1 MIRSSLSYRKVDMAT
16 CFYQPY
22 IQMPQKS
29 QTGLSFML
37 LRSLAIFLLLFSF
50 PMVQA
55 ADQEPSVTLNLNDV
69 DIRAFI
75 ATVSESTGQNF
86 IIDPRVKGKVTVVSA
101 KPVPADR
108 LYEVFL
114 SVLKVHGFAAVP
126 SGDAIKIIPDVAAKQ
141 DTIPTI
147 SEPDEHHS
155 DKLITRVVQ
164 INHSDA
170 AQLVPILRPLLAKQ
184 AHLAAHPNSN
194 TLIIT
199 DSSTNADRIEQIIH
213 RIDQANNRDIEVI
226 QLRYSLASELSTTLH
241 SLIEVTPSKGKSAD
255 KAPTLIADDR
265 TNSLILSGDSSW
277 RRNIRLLIAQL
288 DAPISNED
296 NTEVI
301 YLQHATATELMEVLK
316 GVGDQQLEAQK
327 KSKKAKAKDSRFDIR
342 ADEATN
348 ALVVTAPPFLMRSLK
363 SVIGKLDIRRAQVQI
378 EAIIAELRNDKA
390 VELGIEWQSKTRD
403 TGTVAGTNLPLT
415 SAVGSSIL
423 SYPST
428 VGSGIS
434 LGYFRGG
441 DLRALVRA
449 FASDGDTNILSTP
462 SLVTL
467 DNEEASIHVGQNVPF
482 VTGQYTSG
490 DSNGGENP
498 FQTIE
503 RHDVGIK
510 LNITPHINEGDTI
523 KLKIE
528 QEVSSVDT
536 KSDVDGLVT
545 NKSIIQ
551 TTILVDDEEVIVLG
565 GLMQDSLT
573 ENLSKVPLLGDV
585 PLLGSLFQSRRTA
598 FEKKNLM
605 VFLRPQII
613 RDRADNTRLTGKK
626 YTQIRQLQQGEQ
638 NKGISLMPKEQSP
651 VLPKLDGSKEE
662 ALDITE
668 DQDDPFSN
676 PFLQQAY

>member
-1 MIRSSLSYRKVDMAT
+1 
-16 CFYQPY
+16 
-22 IQMPQKS
+22 
-29 QTGLSFML
+29 ML
-37 LRSLAIFLLLFSF
+37 LRSLAICLLLFSLT
-50 PMVQA
+50 VAHA
-55 ADQEPSVTLNLNDV
+55 ADQESNITLNLNDV

-75 ATVSESTGQNF
+75 ATVSEATGENF

-101 KPVPADR
+101 KPVSVSR

-114 SVLKVHGFAAVP
+114 SVLKVHGYAAIP
-126 SGDAIKIIPDVAAKQ
+126 SGDAVKIIPDIAAKQ

-147 SEPDEHHS
+147 TEPDDYVS

-164 INHSDA
+164 INHADA
-170 AQLVPILRPLLAKQ
+170 EQLIPILRPLLPKH
-184 AHLAAHPNSN
+184 AHMAAHANSN

-199 DSSTNADRIEQIIH
+199 DSSINTDRIEQIIR

-226 QLRYSLASELSTTLH
+226 HLRYSLASELSATLR
-241 SLIEVTPSKGKSAD
+241 SLIESTPNKGKTTA
-255 KAPTLIADDR
+255 KTPTLIADDR

-277 RRNIRLLIAQL
+277 RRNIRSLIAQL

-301 YLQHATATELMEVLK
+301 YLQHATASELMEVLR
-316 GVGDQQLEAQK
+316 GVGNQQLEAQK
-327 KSKKAKAKDSRFDIR
+327 KNKTAQAKDSRFDIR

-363 SVIGKLDIRRAQVQI
+363 TVIEKLDIRRAQVQI
-378 EAIIAELRNDKA
+378 EAIIAELRNDKS
-390 VELGIEWQSKTRD
+390 VELGVEWQTRTPS
-403 TGTVAGTNLPLT
+403 TGTAAGTNLPLT
-415 SAVGSSIL
+415 SALGSSIL
-423 SYPST
+423 SYPTT

-441 DLRALVRA
+441 DLRALIKA

-482 VTGQYTSG
+482 VTGQYTNS
-490 DSNGGENP
+490 DSNAGQNP

-503 RHDVGIK
+503 RHDVGVK
-510 LNITPHINEGDTI
+510 LNVTPHINEGDTI
-523 KLKIE
+523 KLEIE

-545 NKSIIQ
+545 NKRIIQ

-565 GLMQDSLT
+565 GLMQDSLS
-573 ENLSKVPLLGDV
+573 ESLSKVPLLGDIPV
-585 PLLGSLFQSRRTA
+585 LGTLFQSRRTA
-598 FEKKNLM
+598 LEKKNLM

-613 RDRADNTRLTGKK
+613 RDRADTNRLTGKK
-626 YTQIRQLQQGEQ
+626 YTQIRELQLGARTR
-638 NKGISLMPKEQSP
+638 GIPLMPNEQLP
-651 VLPKLDGSKEE
+651 VLPQMNGS
-662 ALDITE
+662 ALGAE
-668 DQDDPFSN
+668 DSGENPRETGNRDDPFSN
-676 PFLQQAY
+676 PFLQQDQ

>member
-1 MIRSSLSYRKVDMAT
+1 MRQRL
-16 CFYQPY
+16 
-22 IQMPQKS
+22 
-29 QTGLSFML
+29 QTGLFFML
-37 LRSLAIFLLLFSF
+37 LRSLAVCLLLFSIS
-50 PMVQA
+50 VA
-55 ADQEPSVTLNLNDV
+55 HATEQEPSVTLNLNDV

-101 KPVPADR
+101 KPVSADR

-147 SEPDEHHS
+147 SEPDEQNS

-184 AHLAAHPNSN
+184 AHMAAHPNSN
-194 TLIIT
+194 TLIFT

-226 QLRYSLASELSTTLH
+226 PLRYSLASELSTTLD
-241 SLIEVTPSKGKSAD
+241 SLIKVTPSKGKSAA
-255 KAPTLIADDR
+255 KVPTLIADER

-277 RRNIRLLIAQL
+277 RRNIRMLIAQL

-301 YLQHATATELMEVLK
+301 YLQHATATELMDVLK
-316 GVGDQQLEAQK
+316 GVGDQQLESQK
-327 KSKKAKAKDSRFDIR
+327 KNQKAQARDGRFDIR

-348 ALVVTAPPFLMRSLK
+348 ALIVTAPPFLMRSLK
-363 SVIGKLDIRRAQVQI
+363 SVIAKLDIRRAQVQI
-378 EAIIAELRNDKA
+378 EAIIAELRNDKS

-415 SAVGSSIL
+415 STVGSSIL

-441 DLRALVRA
+441 DLRALIRA

-503 RHDVGIK
+503 RHDVGVK
-510 LNITPHINEGDTI
+510 LIVTPHINEGDTI

-545 NKSIIQ
+545 NKRIIQ
-551 TTILVDDEEVIVLG
+551 TTILVDNEEVIVLG
-565 GLMQDSLT
+565 GLMEDSLS
-573 ENLSKVPLLGDV
+573 ENVSKVPLLGDV
-585 PLLGSLFQSRRTA
+585 PLLGTLFQSRRTA

-613 RDRADNTRLTGKK
+613 RDRADNARLTEKK
-626 YTQIRQLQQGEQ
+626 YTQIRQLQQGARD
-638 NKGISLMPKEQSP
+638 NGVSLMPGEQPP
-651 VLPKLDGSKEE
+651 VLPPINDSEQE
-662 ALDITE
+662 AVEPTE
-668 DQDDPFSN
+668 QDDPFSN
-676 PFLQQAY
+676 PFQQQAN

>member
-1 MIRSSLSYRKVDMAT
+1 
-16 CFYQPY
+16 
-22 IQMPQKS
+22 
-29 QTGLSFML
+29 ML
-37 LRSLAIFLLLFSF
+37 LRSLAVCLLLFSIS
-50 PMVQA
+50 VA
-55 ADQEPSVTLNLNDV
+55 HATEQEPSVTLNLNDV

-101 KPVPADR
+101 KPVSADR

-147 SEPDEHHS
+147 SEPDEQNS

-184 AHLAAHPNSN
+184 AHMAAHPNSN
-194 TLIIT
+194 TLIFT

-226 QLRYSLASELSTTLH
+226 PLRYSLASELSTTLD
-241 SLIEVTPSKGKSAD
+241 SLIKVTPSKGKSAA
-255 KAPTLIADDR
+255 KVPTLIADER

-277 RRNIRLLIAQL
+277 RRNIRMLIAQL
-288 DAPISNED
+288 DAPVSNED

-301 YLQHATATELMEVLK
+301 YLQHATATELMDVLK
-316 GVGDQQLEAQK
+316 GVGDQQLESQK
-327 KSKKAKAKDSRFDIR
+327 KNKKAQARDGRFDIR

-348 ALVVTAPPFLMRSLK
+348 ALIVTAPPFLMRSLK
-363 SVIGKLDIRRAQVQI
+363 SVIAKLDIRRAQVQI
-378 EAIIAELRNDKA
+378 EAIIAELRNDKS

-415 SAVGSSIL
+415 STVGSSIL

-441 DLRALVRA
+441 DLRALIRA

-503 RHDVGIK
+503 RHDVGVK
-510 LNITPHINEGDTI
+510 LIVTPHINEGDTI

-545 NKSIIQ
+545 NKRIIQ
-551 TTILVDDEEVIVLG
+551 TTILVDNEEVIVLG
-565 GLMQDSLT
+565 GLMEDSLS
-573 ENLSKVPLLGDV
+573 ENVSKVPLLGDV
-585 PLLGSLFQSRRTA
+585 PLLGTLFQSRRTA

-613 RDRADNTRLTGKK
+613 RDRADNARLAEKK
-626 YTQIRQLQQGEQ
+626 YTQIRQLQQGARE
-638 NKGISLMPKEQSP
+638 NGVALMPRERPP
-651 VLPKLDGSKEE
+651 VLPPINDDEQE
-662 ALDITE
+662 VAEPTE
-668 DQDDPFSN
+668 QDDPFSN

>member
-1 MIRSSLSYRKVDMAT
+1 
-16 CFYQPY
+16 
-22 IQMPQKS
+22 
-29 QTGLSFML
+29 ML
-37 LRSLAIFLLLFSF
+37 LRSLAVCLLLFSIS
-50 PMVQA
+50 VA
-55 ADQEPSVTLNLNDV
+55 HATEQEPSVTLNLNDV

-101 KPVPADR
+101 KPVSADR

-147 SEPDEHHS
+147 SEPDEQNS

-184 AHLAAHPNSN
+184 AHMAAHPNSN
-194 TLIIT
+194 TLIFT

-226 QLRYSLASELSTTLH
+226 PLRYSLASELSTTLD
-241 SLIEVTPSKGKSAD
+241 SLIKVTPSKGKSAA
-255 KAPTLIADDR
+255 KVPTLIADER

-277 RRNIRLLIAQL
+277 RRNIRMLIAQL
-288 DAPISNED
+288 DAPVSNED

-301 YLQHATATELMEVLK
+301 YLQHATATELMDVLK
-316 GVGDQQLEAQK
+316 GVGDQQLESQK
-327 KSKKAKAKDSRFDIR
+327 KNQKAQARDGRFDIR

-348 ALVVTAPPFLMRSLK
+348 ALIVTAPPFLMRSLK
-363 SVIGKLDIRRAQVQI
+363 SVIAKLDIRRAQVQI
-378 EAIIAELRNDKA
+378 EAIIAELRNDKS

-415 SAVGSSIL
+415 STVGSSIL

-441 DLRALVRA
+441 DLRALIRA

-503 RHDVGIK
+503 RHDVGVK
-510 LNITPHINEGDTI
+510 LIVTPHINEGDTI

-545 NKSIIQ
+545 NKRIIQ
-551 TTILVDDEEVIVLG
+551 TTILVDNEEVIVLG
-565 GLMQDSLT
+565 GLMEDSLS
-573 ENLSKVPLLGDV
+573 ENVSKVPLLGDV
-585 PLLGSLFQSRRTA
+585 PLLGTLFQSRRTA

-613 RDRADNTRLTGKK
+613 RDRADNARLAEKK
-626 YTQIRQLQQGEQ
+626 YTQIRQLQQGARE
-638 NKGISLMPKEQSP
+638 NGVALMPRERPP
-651 VLPKLDGSKEE
+651 VLPPINDDEQE
-662 ALDITE
+662 VAEPTE
-668 DQDDPFSN
+668 QDDPFSN

>member
-1 MIRSSLSYRKVDMAT
+1 
-16 CFYQPY
+16 
-22 IQMPQKS
+22 
-29 QTGLSFML
+29 ML
-37 LRSLAIFLLLFSF
+37 LRSLAICLLLLNLTAAH
-50 PMVQA
+50 A
-55 ADQEPSVTLNLNDV
+55 ADQEPSITLNLNDV

-75 ATVSESTGQNF
+75 STVSESTGKNF

-101 KPVPADR
+101 KPVSADR

-114 SVLKVHGFAAVP
+114 SVLKVHGFAAIP
-126 SGDAIKIIPDVAAKQ
+126 SGDAIKIIPDAAAKQ
-141 DTIPTI
+141 DTIPVITK
-147 SEPDEHHS
+147 PDDYAS

-164 INHSDA
+164 INHADA
-170 AQLVPILRPLLAKQ
+170 AQLVPILRPLLPKH

-226 QLRYSLASELSTTLH
+226 PLRYSLASELSTTLH
-241 SLIEVTPSKGKSAD
+241 SLIQASPKNGKSAT
-255 KAPTLIADDR
+255 KTPTLIADER

-301 YLQHATATELMEVLK
+301 YLQHATATELMDVLK
-316 GVGDQQLEAQK
+316 GVGDQQMKSQK
-327 KSKKAKAKDSRFDIR
+327 NSKKVQARDGRFDIR

-363 SVIGKLDIRRAQVQI
+363 SVIEKLDIRRAQVQI
-378 EAIIAELRNDKA
+378 EAIIAELRNDKS
-390 VELGIEWQSKTRD
+390 VELGVEWQTNTPD
-403 TGTVAGTNLPLT
+403 TGVAAGTSLPLT

-441 DLRALVRA
+441 DLRALIKA

-503 RHDVGIK
+503 RHDVGVK
-510 LNITPHINEGDTI
+510 LNVTPHINEGDTI

-545 NKSIIQ
+545 NKRIIQ

-565 GLMQDSLT
+565 GLMEDSLS
-573 ENLSKVPLLGDV
+573 ENLSKVPLLGDI
-585 PLLGSLFQSRRTA
+585 PLLGTLFQSRRTA
-598 FEKKNLM
+598 LEKKNLM
-605 VFLRPQII
+605 IFLRPQII
-613 RDRADNTRLTGKK
+613 RDRTDNARLSGKK
-626 YTQIRQLQQGEQ
+626 YTQIRELQ
-638 NKGISLMPKEQSP
+638 KGAKHRGITLMPEEQAP
-651 VLPKLDGSKEE
+651 VLPQMDGGEPQ
-662 ALDITE
+662 ADDIP
-668 DQDDPFSN
+668 DQGDPFSN
-676 PFLQQAY
+676 PFLQQGQ

>member
-1 MIRSSLSYRKVDMAT
+1 
-16 CFYQPY
+16 
-22 IQMPQKS
+22 
-29 QTGLSFML
+29 ML
-37 LRSLAIFLLLFSF
+37 LRSLAVCLLLFSIS
-50 PMVQA
+50 VA
-55 ADQEPSVTLNLNDV
+55 HATEQEPSVTLNLNDV

-101 KPVPADR
+101 KPVSADR

-147 SEPDEHHS
+147 SEPDEQNS

-184 AHLAAHPNSN
+184 AHMAAHPNSN
-194 TLIIT
+194 TLIFT

-226 QLRYSLASELSTTLH
+226 PLRYSLASELSTTLD
-241 SLIEVTPSKGKSAD
+241 SLIKVTPSKGTSAA
-255 KAPTLIADDR
+255 KVPTLIADER

-277 RRNIRLLIAQL
+277 RRNIRMLIAQL
-288 DAPISNED
+288 DAPVSNED

-301 YLQHATATELMEVLK
+301 YLQHATATELMDVLK
-316 GVGDQQLEAQK
+316 GVGDQQLESQK
-327 KSKKAKAKDSRFDIR
+327 KNQKAQARDGRFDIR

-348 ALVVTAPPFLMRSLK
+348 ALIVTAPPFLMRSLK
-363 SVIGKLDIRRAQVQI
+363 SVIAKLDIRRAQVQI
-378 EAIIAELRNDKA
+378 EAIIAELRNDKS

-415 SAVGSSIL
+415 STVGSSIL

-441 DLRALVRA
+441 DLRALIRA

-503 RHDVGIK
+503 RHDVGVK
-510 LNITPHINEGDTI
+510 LIVTPHINEGDTI

-545 NKSIIQ
+545 NKRIIQ
-551 TTILVDDEEVIVLG
+551 TTILVDNEEVIVLG
-565 GLMQDSLT
+565 GLMEDSLS
-573 ENLSKVPLLGDV
+573 ENVSKVPLLGDV
-585 PLLGSLFQSRRTA
+585 PLLGTLFQSRRTA

-613 RDRADNTRLTGKK
+613 RDRADNARLAEKK
-626 YTQIRQLQQGEQ
+626 YTQIRQLQQGARE
-638 NKGISLMPKEQSP
+638 NGVALMPRERPP
-651 VLPKLDGSKEE
+651 VLPPINDDEQE
-662 ALDITE
+662 VAEPTE
-668 DQDDPFSN
+668 QDDPFSN

>member
-1 MIRSSLSYRKVDMAT
+1 
-16 CFYQPY
+16 
-22 IQMPQKS
+22 
-29 QTGLSFML
+29 ML
-37 LRSLAIFLLLFSF
+37 LRYFAICLLLFNF
-50 PMVQA
+50 AVA
-55 ADQEPSVTLNLNDV
+55 HATDQEPNITLNLNEV

-75 ATVSESTGQNF
+75 ATVSESTGKNF
-86 IIDPRVKGKVTVVSA
+86 IIDPRVNGKVTVVSA
-101 KPVPADR
+101 QPVSADR
-108 LYEVFL
+108 LYDIFL
-114 SVLKVHGFAAVP
+114 SVLKVHGFTAVP
-126 SGDAIKIIPDVAAKQ
+126 SGDAIKIIPSVAAKQ
-141 DTIPTI
+141 DTIPAITT
-147 SEPDEHHS
+147 PDDYDS

-164 INHSDA
+164 INHEDA
-170 AQLVPILRPLLAKQ
+170 AQLVPILRPLLAKH

-199 DSSTNADRIEQIIH
+199 DSSTNTDRIEQIIH
-213 RIDQANNRDIEVI
+213 RLDKANNQDIEVI
-226 QLRYSLASELSTTLH
+226 PLRNSLASELTSTLH
-241 SLIEVTPSKGKSAD
+241 SLIQSAPNNGKSAT
-255 KAPTLIADDR
+255 KTPTLIADER

-363 SVIGKLDIRRAQVQI
+363 SVIEKLDIRRAQVQI
-378 EAIIAELRNDKA
+378 EAIIAELRNDKS
-390 VELGIEWQSKTRD
+390 VELGVEWQSKTRD

-415 SAVGSSIL
+415 SSVGSSIL

-503 RHDVGIK
+503 RHDVGVK
-510 LNITPHINEGDTI
+510 LNVTPHINEGDTI

-545 NKSIIQ
+545 NKRIIQ
-551 TTILVDDEEVIVLG
+551 TTILVDNEEVIVLG
-565 GLMQDSLT
+565 GLMEDSLS
-573 ENLSKVPLLGDV
+573 ENQSKVPLLGDI

-605 VFLRPQII
+605 VFLRPEII
-613 RDRADNTRLTGKK
+613 RDRADNARLTGKI
-626 YTQIRQLQQGEQ
+626 YTQIRQLQQSAK
-638 NKGISLMPKEQSP
+638 NRGIFLMPKEKSP
-651 VLPKLDGSKEE
+651 VLPQIDGSEQEPEETKEN
-662 ALDITE
+662 
-668 DQDDPFSN
+668 QDDPFSN

>member
-1 MIRSSLSYRKVDMAT
+1 
-16 CFYQPY
+16 
-22 IQMPQKS
+22 
-29 QTGLSFML
+29 ML
-37 LRSLAIFLLLFSF
+37 LRSLAICLLLFSLT
-50 PMVQA
+50 VAHA
-55 ADQEPSVTLNLNDV
+55 ADQESNITLNLNDV

-75 ATVSESTGQNF
+75 ATVSEATGENF

-101 KPVPADR
+101 KPVSVSR

-114 SVLKVHGFAAVP
+114 SVLKVHGYAAIP
-126 SGDAIKIIPDVAAKQ
+126 SGDAIKIIPDIAAKQ

-147 SEPDEHHS
+147 TEPDDYVS

-164 INHSDA
+164 INHADA
-170 AQLVPILRPLLAKQ
+170 EQLIPILRPLLPKH
-184 AHLAAHPNSN
+184 AHMAAHANSN

-199 DSSTNADRIEQIIH
+199 DSSINTDRIEQIIR

-226 QLRYSLASELSTTLH
+226 HLRYSLASELSATLR
-241 SLIEVTPSKGKSAD
+241 SLIESTPNKGKTTA
-255 KAPTLIADDR
+255 KTPTLIADDR

-277 RRNIRLLIAQL
+277 RRNIRSLIAQL

-301 YLQHATATELMEVLK
+301 YLQHATASELMEVLR
-316 GVGDQQLEAQK
+316 GVGNQQLEAQK
-327 KSKKAKAKDSRFDIR
+327 KNKTAQAKDSRFDIR

-363 SVIGKLDIRRAQVQI
+363 TVIEELDIRRAQVQI
-378 EAIIAELRNDKA
+378 EAIIAELRNDKS
-390 VELGIEWQSKTRD
+390 VELGVEWQTRTPS
-403 TGTVAGTNLPLT
+403 TGTAAGTNLPLT
-415 SAVGSSIL
+415 SALGSSIL
-423 SYPST
+423 SYPTT

-441 DLRALVRA
+441 DLRALIKA

-482 VTGQYTSG
+482 VTGQYTNS
-490 DSNGGENP
+490 DSNAGQNP

-503 RHDVGIK
+503 RHDVGVK
-510 LNITPHINEGDTI
+510 LNVTPHINEGDTI
-523 KLKIE
+523 KLEIE

-545 NKSIIQ
+545 NKRIIQ

-565 GLMQDSLT
+565 GLMQDSLS
-573 ENLSKVPLLGDV
+573 ESLSKVPLLGDIPV
-585 PLLGSLFQSRRTA
+585 LGTLFQSRRTA
-598 FEKKNLM
+598 LEKKNLM

-613 RDRADNTRLTGKK
+613 RDRADTNRLTGKK
-626 YTQIRQLQQGEQ
+626 YTQIRELQLGARTR
-638 NKGISLMPKEQSP
+638 GIPLMPNEQLP
-651 VLPKLDGSKEE
+651 VLPQMNGS
-662 ALDITE
+662 ALGAE
-668 DQDDPFSN
+668 DSGENPRETGNRDDPFSN
-676 PFLQQAY
+676 PFLQQDQ